1 MPVPSRHSRKPRR
14 RTARGGR
21 EYTNPFD
28 LEKPITEYLSRARE
42 QGPGQVP
49 LDLKTIARAIGC
61 SHNHF
66 SPKQIDRAPPAYRQ
80 KWRELRAM
88 IAAARM
94 EARRRR
100 RTALE
105 HLQAEVAA
113 LRQRLQRAE
122 REKEQLWIW
131 MIEMEAGLEG
141 SGINTEMFVPEDL
154 RYYRDERRRK
164 NRRLADVPRMEIN
177 RHGRLSGDTGSDLR
191 TDPA

>member
-1 MPVPSRHSRKPRR
+1 
-14 RTARGGR
+14 
-21 EYTNPFD
+21 
-28 LEKPITEYLSRARE
+28 
-42 QGPGQVP
+42 
-49 LDLKTIARAIGC
+49 
-61 SHNHF
+61 
-66 SPKQIDRAPPAYRQ
+66 
-80 KWRELRAM
+80 M